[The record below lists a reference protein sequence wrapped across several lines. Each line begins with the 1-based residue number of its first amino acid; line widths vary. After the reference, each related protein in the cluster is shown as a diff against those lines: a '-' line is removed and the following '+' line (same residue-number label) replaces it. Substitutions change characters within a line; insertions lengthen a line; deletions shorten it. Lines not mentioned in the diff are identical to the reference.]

1 MGINIDLKPL
11 TEETIKQMG
20 YSSHD
25 LWLVKIDSIVFGPF
39 ETESLKHYVSDN
51 EALFERAE
59 ACLSD
64 ETEWKPF
71 WEHTKFQSKKM
82 QVVSEDY
89 EGPFWIMDFGL
100 KLGPY
105 TYREIDKKIEMGL
118 LLMTDYI
125 SIDNGENWIKI
136 YQIGGLDRRIFS
148 PEVLPEAP
156 YESKMQNPT
165 FPDNRHEKTAIEELA
180 NLAFIGHQQEIE
192 SQLKMDELTLKREIH
207 SHRQSAVRWFIPLT
221 AALAMALVSGI
232 YSMISSVKIPELS
245 AERKEEKE
253 EKVKRERPR
262 VPASTI
268 PTPEIQPEKKYRASM
283 PNPDFRPERAPYEEA
298 PQENEPESRYQTRIE
313 THEDVAKDF
322 GNEYIEEPYE
332 QEKIRPEENSL
343 VDNNEIREDMPLD
356 SAMDS
361 APVPA
366 TRRKGR
372 IPAEEMPMVEEASDF

>member
-51 EALFERAE
+51 EDLFERAE
-59 ACLSD
+59 ACLTD

-82 QVVSEDY
+82 HIVAENYD
-89 EGPFWIMDFGL
+89 GPFWIMDFGL

-118 LLMTDYI
+118 LVMTDYI
-125 SIDNGENWIKI
+125 SVDNGENWVKI
-136 YQIGGLDRRIFS
+136 YQVGGLDRRIFS
-148 PEVLPEAP
+148 PEVLPDAP

-180 NLAFIGHQQEIE
+180 NLAFLGHQQQIE

-207 SHRQSAVRWFIPLT
+207 SHRQSAVRWFIPIT
-221 AALAMALVSGI
+221 AAITMALISGI
-232 YSMISSVKIPELS
+232 YSMISSVKLPELS
-245 AERKEEKE
+245 AEKKEETKIE
-253 EKVKRERPR
+253 ESR
-262 VPASTI
+262 VPASIT
-268 PTPEIQPEKKYRASM
+268 PTSEMRSEKNYTGSM
-283 PNPDFRPERAPYEEA
+283 PSPELPSEKSYYQEP
-298 PQENEPESRYQTRIE
+298 PQERIPSPRYQTRIE

-322 GNEYIEEPYE
+322 GNEIIDEPLE
-332 QEKIRPEENSL
+332 QERMVPEENSL
-343 VDNNEIREDMPLD
+343 VDTEIRDDMPLD
-356 SAMDS
+356 SAMDTQP
-361 APVPA
+361 APA
-366 TRRKGR
+366 RRRKGR
-372 IPAEEMPMVEEASDF
+372 IPAEQEPLIEEASDF